1 MIFVRSKPGDVM
13 LPAVPPP
20 SASSPIVRRRMRNVR
35 QRDTPVELA
44 LRRELHR
51 LGLGYR
57 VDVRPLR
64 SLPRRADVVFF
75 TAHVAVFVDGCFWH
89 SCPEHGTTPKTNTE
103 WWQAKLAR
111 TRERD
116 AETVALLQDAGWA
129 VIRMWEHEEPLT
141 VAKTVHG
148 IVKARR

>member
-1 MIFVRSKPGDVM
+1 MFFVRLKPADQV
-13 LPAVPPP
+13 LSSDPPP
-20 SASSPIVRRRMRNVR
+20 SASSPVVHRRMRNVR
-35 QRDTPVELA
+35 QRDTPGELA

-51 LGLGYR
+51 LGLRYR
-57 VDVRPLR
+57 LDVRLLR
-64 SLPRRADVVFF
+64 PLPRRADVVFF

-89 SCPEHGTTPKTNTE
+89 SCPEHGIIPKTNTA

-116 AETVALLQDAGWA
+116 AETVALLQEAGWA
-129 VIRMWEHEEPLT
+129 VVRMWEHDDPLT
-141 VAKTVHG
+141 VAKTVHT